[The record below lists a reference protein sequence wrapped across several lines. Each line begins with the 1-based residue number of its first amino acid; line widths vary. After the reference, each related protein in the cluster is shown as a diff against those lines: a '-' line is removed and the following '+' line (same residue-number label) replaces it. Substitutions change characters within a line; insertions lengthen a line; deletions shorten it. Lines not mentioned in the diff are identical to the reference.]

1 MMGLRSKMGL
11 ILLSLLLLM
20 PAIAAAK
27 QQSVTGPTQ
36 DLRAKF
42 GQLLGEHV
50 FLSAIAMQRGYDN
63 AAGFSQAIDALKENT
78 SGLTAALTSVYGEN
92 TGKAFETLWASHNDY
107 LIDYAKAT
115 AANDDEARRKALGS
129 LESYR
134 INQAA
139 FFEDANPSFFD
150 KDTIAGDLQMHISR
164 ILGAFDAYVE
174 KDYAEAYDFTRRA
187 YSQMFQTGDAWAL
200 GIANQYTSKYAPIRE
215 NKEASDLRSKL
226 GQLLG
231 EHGALTTIAMQK
243 SVDNAADFNAV
254 AAALASNTNELADA
268 IGTIYDRQSADAF
281 KALWASHIG
290 YLIDY
295 AQATAGSSIDG
306 RAKAVDELEKYR
318 AAQAKFF
325 AAANPLYFK
334 EFEIAAALKVHVDHL
349 IFGFNKYVQK
359 DYELFFDELHSTYAH
374 MFVMADSLASGI
386 TAQFNYQVPETETV
400 RPPAPQQSTVTMK
413 VGSKMVKND
422 VAAFTMDVTPYVSE
436 GITYIPVRYMA
447 ESIGAYVQWTPRTK
461 TAVIQSGS
469 DTATFWAEQPKM
481 NFNGVDRT
489 LGAYARV
496 IDNRLFVPVR
506 FIAELYGWKVD
517 YNKTDWTIT
526 LTKMLP
532 Q

>member
-1 MMGLRSKMGL
+1 MIGLRSKMGL
-11 ILLSLLLLM
+11 LLLSLLLLV
-20 PAIAAAK
+20 PTIAAAK
-27 QQSVTGPTQ
+27 QQSVTGSTQ

-50 FLSAIAMQRGYDN
+50 LLSVVAMQKGYDK
-63 AAGFSQAIDALKENT
+63 ASGLPQAVEALKQNT
-78 SGLTAALTSVYGEN
+78 SGLTAAFTAVYGEN
-92 TGKAFETLWASHNDY
+92 AGDAFEKLWASH
-107 LIDYAKAT
+107 IDYFVDYTNAT

-134 INQAA
+134 MKQAQ

-150 KDTIAGDLQMHISR
+150 KDTIAGELQMHISR
-164 ILGAFDAYVE
+164 ILGAFDAYVK
-174 KDYAEAYDFTRRA
+174 KDYTEAYDQTRRA
-187 YSQMFQTGDAWAL
+187 YRHMFQTGDAWAL
-200 GIANQYTSKYAPIRE
+200 GISNQYKGNYPPLKE
-215 NKEASDLRSKL
+215 NEEASNLRSQL

-231 EHGALTTIAMQK
+231 EHGALSTIAMQK

-254 AAALASNTNELADA
+254 AAALSSNTNELSDA
-268 IGTIYDRQSADAF
+268 IGSIYDQSSADAF
-281 KALWASHIG
+281 KTLWASHIG

-295 AQATAGSSIDG
+295 AKATANNNVDG
-306 RAKAVDELEKYR
+306 RAKAVEDLEKYR

-334 EFEIAAALKVHVDHL
+334 EFEIAAMLKVHIDHL

-359 DYELFFDELHSTYAH
+359 DHELAFDEMHATYSH
-374 MFVMADSLASGI
+374 MFVTADSLASGI
-386 TAQFNYQVPETETV
+386 TAQFNYQVPESETT

-413 VGSKMVKND
+413 VGSKTIKND
-422 VAAFTMDVTPYVSE
+422 VSAFTMDVTPYVYA

-447 ESIGAYVQWTPRTK
+447 ESIGANVQWTPKTK

-469 DTATFWAEQPKM
+469 DAAVFWAGQSKM
-481 NFNGVDRT
+481 SFNGVDRT

-496 IDNRLFVPVR
+496 IDKRLFVPVR

-532 Q
+532 